1 MNWRDRAI
9 DHARDQSPRESCGLL
24 IIYKGREKYWPCKN
38 LASQNNQFIICPHD
52 YAQAEDAGEIIAVI
66 HSHPTGTSEPSQA
79 DRVSCEASG
88 VSWHIYSL
96 QADSWS
102 LLEPCGY
109 RAPLVGREWVWGVTD
124 CWSLVRDWYLQ
135 HQLQIKDYERPLTIE
150 EFTLN
155 PLFEK
160 YWDDAGFRELRPGEQ
175 MQVGDAV
182 LMSIGSRGLNHVG
195 VYIGDQLLLHHVRGR
210 LSTKD
215 LYGGW
220 LQKCTG
226 RRLRHYDA
234 ARLTLN

>member
-1 MNWRDRAI
+1 MNWRDHAI

-24 IIYKGREKYWPCKN
+24 IICKGKEKYWPCKN

-52 YAQAEDAGEIIAVI
+52 YAQAEDSGEIVAVI
-66 HSHPTGTSEPSQA
+66 HSHPMGTSEPSQA

-88 VSWHIYSL
+88 VPWHIYSL
-96 QADSWS
+96 QAGSWS

-109 RAPLVGREWVWGVTD
+109 RAPLVGREWAWGITD

-135 HQLQIKDYERPLTIE
+135 HQLHINDYERPLTPE
-150 EFTLN
+150 EFMLD

-175 MQVGDAV
+175 MQVGDAI